1 MCFYSKNAW
10 VGGKENLRSATGSPL
25 TLPPTH
31 SLRGV
36 ANAFG
41 TQANSLRGV
50 AIVGGFLG
58 SPQRDMAA
66 PPTERKGV
74 VKTPLDS
81 PWRQSPKVLLTC
93 ARVASWVFHQG
104 WRLGIVSH
112 RATKVAQGLFLPVL
126 RSYQAIQ
133 MCAGTAFSTPIC
145 CAYCSWMNAWA
156 SCLCTSART
165 SKSIPNVVASSILIV
180 TQVDLIL
187 QKRDCI
193 GIGLHAGVC
202 QQTIRSVER

>member
-1 MCFYSKNAW
+1 MDWADASHIGNPMGVSLRFSPAESSALCHLRCAGYQVASHSCTCYSGREQGCHDSTTRVRLNEAI
-10 VGGKENLRSATGSPL
+10 L

-31 SLRGV
+31 SLRGA

-50 AIVGGFLG
+50 AIVGGFLR

-81 PWRQSPKVLLTC
+81 SCRQSPKVLLTC

-104 WRLGIVSH
+104 
-112 RATKVAQGLFLPVL
+112 
-126 RSYQAIQ
+126 
-133 MCAGTAFSTPIC
+133 
-145 CAYCSWMNAWA
+145 
-156 SCLCTSART
+156 
-165 SKSIPNVVASSILIV
+165 
-180 TQVDLIL
+180 
-187 QKRDCI
+187 
-193 GIGLHAGVC
+193 
-202 QQTIRSVER
+202 